1 MHASNETVT
10 PSQEVRPHS
19 VGRGRDLSPR
29 IALIG
34 LAIVLVVAFALRI
47 YGVNWDEGYSWTPH
61 PDERAIL
68 SKVAEISPPPISDI
82 SVLFDAE
89 ASPWNPRWF
98 AYGSFPLYMLKGVE
112 LLSRLLPGMDVQDMR
127 VPGRVLSA
135 LADVATVA
143 LVYLLGAS
151 IWSRRSGLLAA
162 ALVALAVLH
171 IQLSHFF
178 AVDTFLALFSTVTVF
193 FLVRVARRGRT
204 MDSVLAGLFLGLA
217 LATKISVA
225 PMLAAY
231 FVAHF
236 MYAFGLAPSDDTRH
250 ATLVDRVLDAIK
262 GAAFGGL
269 AGIAVFLVT
278 QPYAILDWVRFYGD
292 VVEQSEMVRR
302 IRDYPY
308 TRQYVDTTP
317 YIYQLRQMLT
327 WGLGWPVGIV
337 ACAGTIYAAVRGLR
351 FPWAIA
357 YLVIGFG
364 CPMGVLLL
372 TTSGAGILAASFIAV
387 AAIVVSIPAR
397 RPETRIDAL
406 LLSWVAPY
414 FFITGAFE
422 VKFLRYLL
430 PIAPVLLLL
439 GSRILFDGWERV
451 SGLGVRVRRV
461 LVPIGIAVGAAA
473 ACVTVFYALAY
484 MSVYTSEHPGVRGA
498 EWIRENVPQ
507 SSVILKEHWEEGLP
521 GLHGYRILELPM
533 YNDDRPHKVNQISD
547 LLARADV
554 LTLYS
559 NRLYG
564 TVPRLEDRYP
574 VSREY
579 YRLLFDG
586 ELGYELE
593 AHFTSYPSLLGVA
606 LVDDTFRRPRLPV
619 PAGIQTSGVHAA
631 EIELGYADESFS
643 VYDHPKVLIF
653 RNVSRLDADTISD
666 RILRGAGDFPENR
679 PTLSPTERPS
689 EGRQL
694 MLTADQVEAQR
705 AGGTWSD
712 IVDSDGWASTMPVA
726 AWLIV
731 VQGIGILA
739 FPLAFV
745 VFRPLADRGW
755 LFSKGLGLL
764 LVGLV
769 TWLLASLELVTFSR
783 LGVAVG
789 VLALFA
795 ASAVTLALHRG
806 SILRFLK
813 DRWKTVA
820 VAELVFLVAF
830 IVFLLIRMANPDLW
844 HPYRGGEKPMDMAYL
859 NAVLKSSYMPPYDP
873 WFGGGYIN
881 YYYWGQFLVATLI
894 HATGIV
900 SEVAVNLTVPLFFA
914 LTVAFGYSI
923 VYNLASSSRR
933 VGIVPPVLAGI
944 CGGVFVAVL
953 GNLDGAIQ
961 VGQGVWRAVVEAAP
975 VREFDFWRS
984 SRMMGP
990 DPPGHEITEFPYFTF
1005 LFADPHAHLL
1015 ALPFT
1020 LLSVGIAAAVVLG
1033 MARRHALESVWSPA
1047 QLCRIAVLGLVVG
1060 ALRLLNTWDYPTY
1073 LLLGMGAIALGEYL
1087 AQGGLSLAMLFRTA
1101 LKSVL
1106 IFSVG
1111 YVAFLPYHL
1120 NYEAFFTGVEA
1131 TTNNTALW
1139 QFLAIHGLFIF
1150 IIGSFC
1156 IWELR
1161 PVAARAWGKARRLT
1175 VLSDASGN
1183 GPDSVPVVERFQ
1195 FGAGTL
1201 LALIVALVLVGYGL
1215 TALTSGFNWSTVL
1228 VVGILIALTAAVG
1241 VRVLGTGGR
1250 DAPAPAFVCLMV
1262 LTALSVVVGLD
1273 FIRVEGDIDR
1283 MNSVFKFY
1291 LQVWVLL
1298 ALASAYMVW
1307 RILNSKIFSG
1317 ARRWTVRYAWAAVLA
1332 ALLIGSAIYPVFG
1345 TQDRLRDRFEG
1356 NVTRLTLDGLAF
1368 VEGSVYRDLKGRI
1381 DMERDFEGITWLR
1394 ENVRGSPVVLEAN
1407 TPTYRWGGRVSIH
1420 TGLPSVVGWKWHQ
1433 EQQRWG
1439 YRDMVQPRIRDVD
1452 RIYSTSDVSQAMS
1465 LLDRYDVKYVYL
1477 GQVEKLYYPAD
1488 GIAKF
1493 EAGLAPRLRTV
1504 FETEHVTI
1512 YEVLN

>member
-1 MHASNETVT
+1 MPPFNEPVT
-10 PSQEVRPHS
+10 PSREVGPHTA
-19 VGRGRDLSPR
+19 GRGCDISPR

-34 LAIVLVVAFALRI
+34 LAVVLVVALALRI
-47 YGVNWDEGYSWTPH
+47 YGVNWDDGYSWTPH

-68 SKVAEISPPPISDI
+68 SKVAELSPPPISDL

-112 LLSRLLPGMDVQDMR
+112 LLSEFVPGLDIQDMR

-135 LADVATVA
+135 LADVGTVA

-162 ALVALAVLH
+162 ALVALAVIH

-178 AVDTFLALFSTVTVF
+178 AVDTFLALFSTATVF
-193 FLVRVARRGRT
+193 FLIRVARRGRT
-204 MDSVLAGLFLGLA
+204 MDSALAGLFLGLA

-231 FVAHF
+231 LVAHF
-236 MYAFGLAPSDDTRH
+236 MYAFALTPSDDARH
-250 ATLVDRVLDAIK
+250 AMLIDRVLDAIK

-269 AGIAVFLVT
+269 AAIAVFLVT
-278 QPYAILDWVRFYGD
+278 QPYAILDWGRFYAD

-317 YIYQLRQMLT
+317 YIYQIRQIVT

-337 ACAGTIYAAVRGLR
+337 ACAGVIYAAVRGLR

-357 YLVIGFG
+357 YLVVGFG

-372 TTSGAGILAASFIAV
+372 TTSSTGILVASFIAV

-397 RPETRIDAL
+397 RPDTRMDAL

-439 GSRILFDGWERV
+439 GSRMLFDGWERV
-451 SGLGVRVRRV
+451 SGFSSRARKA
-461 LVPIGIAVGAAA
+461 LVPAAVAVGAVA

-484 MSVYTSEHPGVRGA
+484 MSVYTSDHPAVRGS
-498 EWIRENVPQ
+498 EWIRENVPRN
-507 SSVILKEHWEEGLP
+507 SVVLKEHWEEGLP
-521 GLHGYRILELPM
+521 GLHSYRILELPM
-533 YNDDRPHKVNQISD
+533 YNDDRPYKINQISD
-547 LLARADV
+547 LLSRSDV

-564 TVPRLEDRYP
+564 TVPRLDERYP

-579 YRLLFDG
+579 YRLLFEG
-586 ELGYELE
+586 QLGYELE
-593 AHFTSYPSLLGVA
+593 AHFTSYPALFGVA

-619 PAGIQTSGVHAA
+619 PVGIESGGVHAA

-653 RNVSRLDADTISD
+653 RNVSRLNADTISD
-666 RILRGAGDFPENR
+666 RILSGAGGFPESRPVATPPVER
-679 PTLSPTERPS
+679 PTES
-689 EGRQL
+689 RQL
-694 MLTADQVEAQR
+694 MLTPDQSEAQQ
-705 AGGTWSD
+705 AGGTWSE
-712 IVDSDGWASTMPVA
+712 IVDPDDWPSRMPVV

-731 VQGIGILA
+731 VQGIGVLA
-739 FPLAFV
+739 FPLSFV

-755 LFSKGLGLL
+755 LFAKGLGLV

-769 TWLLASLELVTFSR
+769 TWLLASLEIVAFSR
-783 LGVAVG
+783 TSVSVG

-795 ASAVTLALHRG
+795 ASAATLVFHRG

-813 DRWKTVA
+813 ERWKTVA
-820 VAELVFLVAF
+820 LAEVVFLVAF
-830 IVFLLIRMANPDLW
+830 LVFVLIRIANPDLW

-873 WFGGGYIN
+873 WFAGGYIN
-881 YYYWGQFLVATLI
+881 YYYWGQFLVAMLI

-900 SEVAVNLTVPLFFA
+900 PEIAVNLTIPLFFA

-923 VYNLASSSRR
+923 VYNLASSRSAG
-933 VGIVPPVLAGI
+933 VFSPVLAGI
-944 CGGVFVAVL
+944 FGGVFVAVI

-961 VGQGVWRAVVEAAP
+961 VVQSGWRAVVEAAP
-975 VREFDFWRS
+975 LGDFDFWRS

-1005 LFADPHAHLL
+1005 LFADPHAHML

-1033 MARRHALESVWSPA
+1033 MARRSALESPWSPA
-1047 QLCRIAVLGLVVG
+1047 QLCRVAALGLVVG

-1073 LLLGMGAIALGEYL
+1073 LLLGLGAVALGEYL
-1087 AQGGLSLAMLFRTA
+1087 AQGGLSLSMLFRA
-1101 LKSVL
+1101 AVKSILV
-1106 IFSVG
+1106 FAVG
-1111 YVAFLPYHL
+1111 YLAFLPYHL

-1131 TTNNTALW
+1131 TTNTTTLW
-1139 QFLAIHGLFIF
+1139 QFLAIHGLFVF

-1161 PVAARAWGKARRLT
+1161 PLAARAWGRAGRLA
-1175 VLSDASGN
+1175 VLSDISGE
-1183 GPDSVPVVERFQ
+1183 GPSSVPVVERLQ
-1195 FGAGTL
+1195 FGVGTL
-1201 LALIVALVLVGYGL
+1201 LAVIVGLVLAGYGL
-1215 TALTSGFNWSTVL
+1215 TALTSDFNWSTVL

-1241 VRVLGTGGR
+1241 VRILSSGGR
-1250 DAPAPAFVCLMV
+1250 DAPAPAFVCLMA

-1298 ALASAYMVW
+1298 ALAAAYMMW
-1307 RILNSKIFSG
+1307 RLLGSEMFSG
-1317 ARRWTVRYAWAAVLA
+1317 ARRWTFRYAWAAVLA
-1332 ALLIGSAIYPVFG
+1332 ALLFGSAIYPVFG

-1356 NVTRLTLDGLAF
+1356 NVTPLTLDGLAF
-1368 VEGSVYRDLKGRI
+1368 ISGSVYRDLKGRI
-1381 DMERDFEGITWLR
+1381 DMERDFEGIRWLR
-1394 ENVRGSPVVLEAN
+1394 ENVQGSPIVLEAN

-1439 YRDMVQPRIRDVD
+1439 YRNMVVSRITDVD
-1452 RIYSTSDVSQAMS
+1452 RIYSTSDVSQAVS

-1477 GQVEKLYYPAD
+1477 GQVERLYYPAD

-1493 EAGLAPRLRTV
+1493 EAGLAPYLRTV
-1504 FETEHVTI
+1504 YETDYVTI

>member
-1 MHASNETVT
+1 MSPSNQTVIPAEEANSHAA
-10 PSQEVRPHS
+10 
-19 VGRGRDLSPR
+19 GRERDLSQR
-29 IALIG
+29 VALIG
-34 LAIVLVVAFALRI
+34 LAIVLLVALALRI
-47 YGVNWDEGYSWTPH
+47 YGVSWDAGYSWTPH

-68 SKVAEISPPPISDI
+68 SKVAEISPPPLSDVSLI
-82 SVLFDAE
+82 FDAE

-98 AYGSFPLYMLKGVE
+98 AYGSFPLYMLKSVE
-112 LLSRLLPGMDVQDMR
+112 LLSALVPGLDLHDMR

-135 LADVATVA
+135 LADVGTIVF
-143 LVYLLGAS
+143 VYLLGTS

-178 AVDTFLALFSTVTVF
+178 AVDTFLALFSTATVF

-204 MDSVLAGLFLGLA
+204 MDSALAGLFLGLA

-236 MYAFGLAPSDDTRH
+236 MYALGLAPSDDDRP
-250 ATLVDRVLDAIK
+250 AMLVDRILDAVK

-269 AGIAVFLVT
+269 AAIAVFLVT
-278 QPYAILDWVRFYGD
+278 QPYAILDWTRFYAD

-317 YIYQLRQMLT
+317 YIYQIRQMLT
-327 WGLGWPVGIV
+327 WGFGWPVGIV

-357 YLVIGFG
+357 YLVVGFA
-364 CPMGVLLL
+364 CPVGVLLL
-372 TTSGAGILAASFIAV
+372 TTSSTGILVASFIAV
-387 AAIVVSIPAR
+387 AAILVSIPMR
-397 RPETRIDAL
+397 RPDTRMDAL
-406 LLSWVAPY
+406 LLAWVAPY

-439 GSRILFDGWERV
+439 GSRVLFDGWERI
-451 SGLGVRVRRV
+451 SGLGMRVRRI
-461 LVPIGIAVGAAA
+461 LVPITIAFGAVA

-484 MSVYTSEHPGVRGA
+484 MSVYTSDHPAVRGA
-498 EWIRENVPQ
+498 EWIRENVP
-507 SSVILKEHWEEGLP
+507 SNSVILKEHWEEGLP

-533 YNDDRPHKVNQISD
+533 YNDDRPYKINQISD
-547 LLARADV
+547 LLSRSDV

-564 TVPRLEDRYP
+564 TVPRLEERYP

-579 YRLLFDG
+579 YRLLFEG
-586 ELGYELE
+586 HLGYQLE
-593 AHFTSYPSLLGVA
+593 AHFTSYPSLFGVA
-606 LVDDTFRRPRLPV
+606 LVDDTLGRPRLPP
-619 PAGIQTSGVHAA
+619 PAGIEPSGVHAA
-631 EIELGYADESFS
+631 EIQLGYADESFT

-653 RNVSRLDADTISD
+653 RNVSRLDADAISD
-666 RILRGAGDFPENR
+666 LILSASGGFPD
-679 PTLSPTERPS
+679 PSPAPAPVESPS
-689 EGRQL
+689 EGRRL
-694 MLTADQVEAQR
+694 MLTPEQAEVQQ

-712 IVDSDGWASTMPVA
+712 IVDSDGWPSRMPVV
-726 AWLIV
+726 AWLIF

-755 LFSKGLGLL
+755 LLSKGLGLL

-769 TWLLASLELVTFSR
+769 AWLLASLEIVAFGR
-783 LGVAVG
+783 LGVTLG

-795 ASAVTLALHRG
+795 AGATTLVLLRG
-806 SILRFLK
+806 PILQFLR

-820 VAELVFLVAF
+820 FAELLFLVAF
-830 IVFLLIRMANPDLW
+830 LAFVLIRMANPDLW
-844 HPYRGGEKPMDMAYL
+844 HPYRGGEKPMDIAYL

-881 YYYWGQFLVATLI
+881 YYYWGQFLVAVLI

-900 SEVAVNLTVPLFFA
+900 PEVAVNLTVPLFFA

-923 VYNLASSSRR
+923 AYNLASSSNR
-933 VGIVPPVLAGI
+933 GGKLSPVLAGI

-961 VGQGVWRAVVEAAP
+961 VGQDAWRVVVEAAP
-975 VREFDFWRS
+975 VGDFDFWRS

-1033 MARRHALESVWSPA
+1033 MAHRRALESAWSPG
-1047 QLCRIAVLGLVVG
+1047 QLCRVAALGIVVG

-1087 AQGGLSLAMLFRTA
+1087 AQGGLSMSMLFRA
-1101 LKSVL
+1101 AVKSVL
-1106 IFSVG
+1106 VFSVG
-1111 YVAFLPYHL
+1111 YMVFLPYNL
-1120 NYEAFFTGVEA
+1120 NYEAFFTGIES
-1131 TTNNTALW
+1131 TTNNTALL

-1150 IIGSFC
+1150 IIGSYC

-1161 PVAARAWGKARRLT
+1161 PVAARVWGKARRLT
-1175 VLSDASGN
+1175 VLSDTSENGSG
-1183 GPDSVPVVERFQ
+1183 SVPVVERLQ

-1201 LALIVALVLVGYGL
+1201 LALIVGLLLAGYGL
-1215 TALTSGFNWSTVL
+1215 TALSSGFNWSTVL
-1228 VVGILIALTAAVG
+1228 VVGILFALTAAVG
-1241 VRVLGTGGR
+1241 IRILGTGCR
-1250 DAPAPAFVCLMV
+1250 DAPAPAFACLMA

-1298 ALASAYMVW
+1298 ALVAAYMVW
-1307 RILNSKIFSG
+1307 RLLGSEMFSG
-1317 ARRWTVRYAWAAVLA
+1317 ARRWTFRYAWAAVLA
-1332 ALLIGSAIYPVFG
+1332 VLLIGSAIYPVFG

-1356 NVTRLTLDGLAF
+1356 NVTPLTLDGLAF
-1368 VEGSVYRDLKGRI
+1368 VEGSVYRDLNGRI
-1381 DMERDFEGITWLR
+1381 DMERDFEGIRWLR
-1394 ENVRGSPVVLEAN
+1394 ENVQGSPVVLEAN

-1439 YRDMVQPRIRDVD
+1439 YRDMVDSRIRDVD
-1452 RIYSTSDVSQAMS
+1452 YIYSTSNVTQAVS
-1465 LLDRYDVKYVYL
+1465 LLNRYNVKYVYL

-1493 EAGLAPRLRTV
+1493 EAGLSPYLRTV

>member
-1 MHASNETVT
+1 MSPSNETVI
-10 PSQEVRPHS
+10 PAEEANSHA
-19 VGRGRDLSPR
+19 VGRERDLSQR
-29 IALIG
+29 VALVG
-34 LAIVLVVAFALRI
+34 LAIVLLVALALRI
-47 YGVNWDEGYSWTPH
+47 YGVNWDAGYSWTPH

-68 SKVAEISPPPISDI
+68 SKVAEISPPPLSDVSLI
-82 SVLFDAE
+82 FDAE

-112 LLSRLLPGMDVQDMR
+112 LLSALVPGLDLHDMR

-151 IWSRRSGLLAA
+151 IWSRRSGLMAA

-178 AVDTFLALFSTVTVF
+178 AVDTFLALFSTATVF
-193 FLVRVARRGRT
+193 FLVRVASRGRT
-204 MDSVLAGLFLGLA
+204 MDSALAGLFLGLA

-236 MYAFGLAPSDDTRH
+236 MYALGLAPSDDDRP
-250 ATLVDRVLDAIK
+250 AMLVDRILDAVK

-269 AGIAVFLVT
+269 AAIAVFLVT
-278 QPYAILDWVRFYGD
+278 QPYAILDWTRFYAD

-327 WGLGWPVGIV
+327 WGFGWPVGIV

-351 FPWAIA
+351 FPWAVT
-357 YLVIGFG
+357 YLAVGFG
-364 CPMGVLLL
+364 CPMGVLLM
-372 TTSGAGILAASFIAV
+372 TTSTTGILVASFIAV
-387 AAIVVSIPAR
+387 VAILVSIPMR
-397 RPETRIDAL
+397 RPDTRMDAL
-406 LLSWVAPY
+406 LLAWVAPY

-439 GSRILFDGWERV
+439 GSRVLFDGWERI
-451 SGLGVRVRRV
+451 SGLGMRVRRI
-461 LVPIGIAVGAAA
+461 LVPITIAFGAVA

-484 MSVYTSEHPGVRGA
+484 MSVYTSDHPAVRGA
-498 EWIRENVPQ
+498 EWIRENVPRN
-507 SSVILKEHWEEGLP
+507 SVILKEHWEEGLP

-533 YNDDRPHKVNQISD
+533 YNDDRPYKINQISD
-547 LLARADV
+547 LLSRADV
-554 LTLYS
+554 LTIYS

-564 TVPRLEDRYP
+564 TVPRLEERYP

-579 YRLLFDG
+579 YRLLFEG
-586 ELGYELE
+586 HLGYQLE
-593 AHFTSYPSLLGVA
+593 AHFTSYPSLFGVA
-606 LVDDTFRRPRLPV
+606 LVDDTLGRPRLPP
-619 PAGIQTSGVHAA
+619 PAGIEPSGVHAA
-631 EIELGYADESFS
+631 EIQLGYADESFT

-653 RNVSRLDADTISD
+653 RNVSRLDADAISD
-666 RILRGAGDFPENR
+666 LILSASGGFPD
-679 PTLSPTERPS
+679 PSPAPAPVESPS
-689 EGRQL
+689 EGRRL
-694 MLTADQVEAQR
+694 MLTPEQAEVQQ

-712 IVDSDGWASTMPVA
+712 IVDSDGWPSRMPVV
-726 AWLIV
+726 AWLIF

-755 LFSKGLGLL
+755 LLSKGLGLL

-769 TWLLASLELVTFSR
+769 AWLLASLEIVAFGR
-783 LGVAVG
+783 LGVTLG

-795 ASAVTLALHRG
+795 AGAATLVLLRG
-806 SILRFLK
+806 PILQFLR

-820 VAELVFLVAF
+820 FAELVFLVAF
-830 IVFLLIRMANPDLW
+830 LAFVLIRMANPDLW
-844 HPYRGGEKPMDMAYL
+844 HPYRGGEKPMDIAYL

-881 YYYWGQFLVATLI
+881 YYYWGQFLVAVLI

-900 SEVAVNLTVPLFFA
+900 PEVAINLTVPLFFA

-923 VYNLASSSRR
+923 AYNLASSSNR
-933 VGIVPPVLAGI
+933 GGKLSPVLAGI

-961 VGQGVWRAVVEAAP
+961 VGQDAWRVVVEAAP
-975 VREFDFWRS
+975 VGDFDFWRS

-1033 MARRHALESVWSPA
+1033 MAHRRALESAWSPG
-1047 QLCRIAVLGLVVG
+1047 QLCRVAALGIVVG

-1087 AQGGLSLAMLFRTA
+1087 AQGGLSLSMLFRA
-1101 LKSVL
+1101 AVKSVL
-1106 IFSVG
+1106 VFSVG
-1111 YVAFLPYHL
+1111 YMVFLPYNL
-1120 NYEAFFTGVEA
+1120 NYEAFFTGIES
-1131 TTNNTALW
+1131 TTNNTALL

-1150 IIGSFC
+1150 IVGSYC

-1161 PVAARAWGKARRLT
+1161 PVAARVWGKARRLT
-1175 VLSDASGN
+1175 VLSDTSEN
-1183 GPDSVPVVERFQ
+1183 GSESVPVVERLQ

-1201 LALIVALVLVGYGL
+1201 LALIVGLLLAGYGL
-1215 TALTSGFNWSTVL
+1215 TALSSGFNWSTVL
-1228 VVGILIALTAAVG
+1228 VVGILFALTAAVG
-1241 VRVLGTGGR
+1241 IRILGTGCR
-1250 DAPAPAFVCLMV
+1250 DAPAPAFACLMA

-1298 ALASAYMVW
+1298 ALVAAYMVW
-1307 RILNSKIFSG
+1307 RLLGSEMFSG
-1317 ARRWTVRYAWAAVLA
+1317 ARRWTFRYAWAAVLA
-1332 ALLIGSAIYPVFG
+1332 VLLIGSAIYPVFG

-1356 NVTRLTLDGLAF
+1356 NVTPLTLDGLAF

-1381 DMERDFEGITWLR
+1381 DMERDFEGIRWLR
-1394 ENVRGSPVVLEAN
+1394 ENVQGSPVVLEAN

-1439 YRDMVQPRIRDVD
+1439 YRDMVDSRIRDVD
-1452 RIYSTSDVSQAMS
+1452 YIYSTSNVTQAVS
-1465 LLDRYDVKYVYL
+1465 LLNRYNVKYVYL

-1493 EAGLAPRLRTV
+1493 EAGLAPYLRTV

>member
-1 MHASNETVT
+1 MSPPKETTT
-10 PSQEVRPHS
+10 PVQEVGSRAAR
-19 VGRGRDLSPR
+19 RGRDVSQR
-29 IALIG
+29 AALVG
-34 LAIVLVVAFALRI
+34 LAIVLLVALALRI
-47 YGVNWDEGYSWTPH
+47 YGVNWDDGYSWTPH

-68 SKVAEISPPPISDI
+68 SKVHELSLPPLSDL
-82 SVLFDAE
+82 SGLFDAD

-112 LLSRLLPGMDVQDMR
+112 ILTGLVPGLDLQDMR
-127 VPGRVLSA
+127 VPGRVLSS
-135 LADVATVA
+135 LADVATIA

-151 IWSRRSGLLAA
+151 LWSRRVGLLAA
-162 ALVALAVLH
+162 ALVGLAVLH

-178 AVDTFLALFSTVTVF
+178 AVDTFLALFSTATIF

-204 MDSVLAGLFLGLA
+204 TDSMLAGLFLGLA

-225 PMLAAY
+225 PMMAAY

-236 MYAFGLAPSDDTRH
+236 MYALGLTPSDDTRS
-250 ATLVDRVLDAIK
+250 AMLVDRILDAIK

-269 AGIAVFLVT
+269 ATIAVFLVT

-317 YIYQLRQMLT
+317 YIYQIRQMVT
-327 WGLGWPVGIV
+327 WGLGWPVGILAWV
-337 ACAGTIYAAVRGLR
+337 GTIYAAVRGLR
-351 FPWAIA
+351 LPWAVA
-357 YLVIGFG
+357 YLVVGFA
-364 CPMGVLLL
+364 CPVSVLLM
-372 TTSGAGILAASFIAV
+372 TTSAMGILVASFIAV
-387 AAIVVSIPAR
+387 AAIVISIPMR
-397 RPETRIDAL
+397 RLETRMDAL

-439 GSRILFDGWERV
+439 GSRILFDAWEWMA
-451 SGLGVRVRRV
+451 GLGPRIRRV
-461 LVPIGIAVGAAA
+461 LLPASITVGVVAAL
-473 ACVTVFYALAY
+473 VTVFYALAY
-484 MSVYTSEHPGVRGA
+484 MSVYTSEHPAVRGA
-498 EWIRENVPQ
+498 EWVRENVPPN
-507 SSVILKEHWEEGLP
+507 SVILKEHWEEGLP
-521 GLHGYRILELPM
+521 GLHGYQILELPM
-533 YNDDRPHKVNQISD
+533 YNDDRPYKINQISD
-547 LLARADV
+547 LLSRADV

-579 YRLLFDG
+579 YKLLFDG
-586 ELGYELE
+586 HLGYELE
-593 AHFTSYPSLLGVA
+593 AHFTSYPSLFGVA
-606 LVDDTFRRPRLPV
+606 LVDDTFGRPRLPV
-619 PAGIQTSGVHAA
+619 PAGIGPSEVHAA
-631 EIELGYADESFS
+631 EIQLGYADESFT

-653 RNVSRLDADTISD
+653 RNVSRLDAETISD
-666 RILRGAGDFPENR
+666 RVLSAAGGFPDNR
-679 PTLSPTERPS
+679 AAPSPAERPE
-689 EGRQL
+689 EGRRL
-694 MLTADQVEAQR
+694 MQTPERAEAQQS
-705 AGGTWSD
+705 GGTWSE
-712 IVDSDGWASTMPVA
+712 IVDTDGWSGRLPVV
-726 AWLIV
+726 AWLVV
-731 VQGIGILA
+731 VQGIGLLA

-755 LFSKGLGLL
+755 LLAKGLGLL

-769 TWLLASLELVTFSR
+769 TWLLASLELVTFGK
-783 LGVAVG
+783 LGVACG

-795 ASAVTLALHRG
+795 ASVVTLTIHRK

-820 VAELVFLVAF
+820 FAELVFLAAF
-830 IVFLLIRMANPDLW
+830 FAFVLIRMANPDLW

-859 NAVLKSSYMPPYDP
+859 NAVLKSSFMPPYDP

-881 YYYWGQFLVATLI
+881 YYYWGQFLVAMLI

-900 SEVAVNLTVPLFFA
+900 PEIAVNLTVPLFFA

-923 VYNLASSSRR
+923 VYNLASSSKRE
-933 VGIVPPVLAGI
+933 GAVPPVLAGI
-944 CGGVFVAVL
+944 CGGLFVAVL

-961 VGQGVWRAVVEAAP
+961 VVQGAWRAVAEAIP
-975 VREFDFWRS
+975 VAEFDFWRS

-1020 LLSVGIAAAVVLG
+1020 LLGIGVAAAVVLG
-1033 MARRHALESVWSPA
+1033 MARRRALESVWSPA
-1047 QLCRIAVLGLVVG
+1047 QVCRVVMLGLAVG

-1073 LLLGMGAIALGEYL
+1073 LLLGMGAVTLGEYL
-1087 AQGGLSLAMLFRTA
+1087 AQGGLSLSMLFRA
-1101 LKSVL
+1101 AAKSIIV
-1106 IFSVG
+1106 FAVG
-1111 YVAFLPYHL
+1111 YLAFLPYHL
-1120 NYEAFFTGVEA
+1120 NYEAFFTGIES
-1131 TTNNTALW
+1131 TTNNTALL
-1139 QFLAIHGLFIF
+1139 QFLAIHGLFVF

-1156 IWELR
+1156 VWELR
-1161 PVAARAWGKARRLT
+1161 SVFARAWEKANRLT
-1175 VLSDASGN
+1175 VLSENPESG
-1183 GPDSVPVVERFQ
+1183 SSSAPVVERLQ
-1195 FGAGTL
+1195 FGVGTL
-1201 LALIVALVLVGYGL
+1201 LAVIAALVLVGYAL
-1215 TALTSGFNWSTVL
+1215 TALTSGFDWSTVL
-1228 VVGILIALTAAVG
+1228 VIGILIALTGAVG
-1241 VRVLGTGGR
+1241 VRALGSGGR
-1250 DAPAPAFVCLMV
+1250 EAPVPAFVCLMA
-1262 LTALSVVVGLD
+1262 LTAFSVVVGLD

-1298 ALASAYMVW
+1298 ALVSAYMVW
-1307 RILNSKIFSG
+1307 RLLGSSMFSG
-1317 ARRWTVRYAWAAVLA
+1317 DRRWKFRYAWAAVLA
-1332 ALLIGSAIYPVFG
+1332 ALVIGSAIYPVLG

-1356 NVTRLTLDGLAF
+1356 NVTPLTLDGLAF
-1368 VEGSVYRDLKGRI
+1368 VSGSVYRDREGRI
-1381 DMERDFEGITWLR
+1381 DMERDFEGIRWLR
-1394 ENVRGSPVVLEAN
+1394 ENVQGSPVVLEAN

-1439 YRDMVQPRIRDVD
+1439 YRDMVASRIRDVD
-1452 RIYSTSDVSQAMS
+1452 YIYSTSDASQAMS
-1465 LLDRYDVKYVYL
+1465 LLNRYDVKYVYL
-1477 GQVEKLYYPAD
+1477 GQVERLYYPAD

-1493 EAGLAPRLRTV
+1493 EAGLAPHLRTV
-1504 FETEHVTI
+1504 FETDHVTI

>member
-1 MHASNETVT
+1 MPPSNETLT
-10 PSQEVRPHS
+10 PARD
-19 VGRGRDLSPR
+19 VGSHTARRGRDLSPR
-29 IALIG
+29 VALTG
-34 LAIVLVVAFALRI
+34 LAVVLVVALALRL

-68 SKVAEISPPPISDI
+68 SKVHELSPPPLSDL

-112 LLSRLLPGMDVQDMR
+112 LVSGFVPGLDVQDMR

-135 LADVATVA
+135 LADVGTVA
-143 LVYLLGAS
+143 LVYFLGAS

-178 AVDTFLALFSTVTVF
+178 AVDTFLALFSTATVF

-204 MDSVLAGLFLGLA
+204 MDSALAGLFLGLA

-231 FVAHF
+231 LVAHF
-236 MYAFGLAPSDDTRH
+236 MYAFGLAPADEDPP
-250 ATLVDRVLDAIK
+250 AMLVDRILDAVK

-269 AGIAVFLVT
+269 AVIAVFLVT
-278 QPYAILDWVRFYGD
+278 QPYAILDWGRFYAD

-327 WGLGWPVGIV
+327 WGFGWPVGIV
-337 ACAGTIYAAVRGLR
+337 AFAGMIYAAVRGLK
-351 FPWAIA
+351 FPWAMA
-357 YLVIGFG
+357 YLVVGFG

-372 TTSGAGILAASFIAV
+372 TTSSTGILAASFIAV
-387 AAIVVSIPAR
+387 AAILVSIPVR
-397 RPETRIDAL
+397 RPETRVDAL
-406 LLSWVAPY
+406 LLAWVAPY

-439 GSRILFDGWERV
+439 GSRMLIDGWEWASR
-451 SGLGVRVRRV
+451 LGSRARKV
-461 LVPIGIAVGAAA
+461 LVPAIVAIGAVSAY
-473 ACVTVFYALAY
+473 VTVFYALAY
-484 MSVYTSEHPGVRGA
+484 TSVYTSEHPAVRGA
-498 EWIRENVPQ
+498 EWIRENAPLN
-507 SSVILKEHWEEGLP
+507 SVILKEHWEEGLP
-521 GLHGYRILELPM
+521 GLHGYRVLELQM
-533 YNDDRPHKVNQISD
+533 YNDDRPYKINQISD

-579 YRLLFDG
+579 YRLLFEG
-586 ELGYELE
+586 QLGYQLE
-593 AHFTSYPSLLGVA
+593 AQFTSYPSLFGVA
-606 LVDDTFRRPRLPV
+606 LVDDTFRRPRLPT
-619 PAGIQTSGVHAA
+619 PAGIASAGLYAA
-631 EIELGYADESFS
+631 EIELGYADESFT

-653 RNVSRLDADTISD
+653 RNVSRMDAGAISD
-666 RILRGAGDFPENR
+666 LILSAAEGFPENR
-679 PTLSPTERPS
+679 PAPSFAERPTE
-689 EGRQL
+689 GRRL
-694 MLTADQVEAQR
+694 MLTPSQLEAQR

-712 IVDSDGWASTMPVA
+712 IVDSDGWPSRMPVV

-755 LFSKGLGLL
+755 ILSKGLGLL
-764 LVGLV
+764 TVGLV
-769 TWLLASLELVTFSR
+769 TWLLASLELVTFGR
-783 LGVAVG
+783 LGVSIG

-795 ASAVTLALHRG
+795 ASAVTLALHREP
-806 SILRFLK
+806 ILRFLK

-820 VAELVFLVAF
+820 IAEMVFLLAFLVFV
-830 IVFLLIRMANPDLW
+830 LIRMANPDLW

-873 WFGGGYIN
+873 WFAGGYIN
-881 YYYWGQFLVATLI
+881 YYYWGQFLVGTLI
-894 HATGIV
+894 HATGVVPEI
-900 SEVAVNLTVPLFFA
+900 AVNLTVPLFFA
-914 LTVAFGYSI
+914 LTAGFGYSI
-923 VYNLASSSRR
+923 AYNLASSSRSAG
-933 VGIVPPVLAGI
+933 VVPPVFAGVL
-944 CGGVFVAVL
+944 GGVFVAVL

-961 VGQGVWRAVVEAAP
+961 VAQSAWRVLVEAAP
-975 VREFDFWRS
+975 VGEFDFWRS

-1020 LLSVGIAAAVVLG
+1020 LLSVGVAAAVVLG
-1033 MARRHALESVWSPA
+1033 MAHRRALESAWSPA
-1047 QLCRIAVLGLVVG
+1047 QLCRIAALGLVVG

-1073 LLLGMGAIALGEYL
+1073 LLLGLGAVALGEYL
-1087 AQGGLSLAMLFRTA
+1087 AQGGLSLSMLFRA
-1101 LKSVL
+1101 AIKSIVV
-1106 IFSVG
+1106 FAVG
-1111 YVAFLPYHL
+1111 YLAFLPYHL
-1120 NYEAFFTGVEA
+1120 NYETFFAGVEA
-1131 TTNNTALW
+1131 TTNTTALW
-1139 QFLAIHGLFIF
+1139 QFLAIHGLFVF

-1161 PVAARAWGKARRLT
+1161 PVTARVWNKARQLAILT
-1175 VLSDASGN
+1175 EKPGGGS
-1183 GPDSVPVVERFQ
+1183 PSVPVVERFQ
-1195 FGAGTL
+1195 FGAGTM
-1201 LALIVALVLVGYGL
+1201 LAVIVGLVLVGYGL

-1228 VVGILIALTAAVG
+1228 VIGILMALTTAVGIRIIG
-1241 VRVLGTGGR
+1241 SGGR
-1250 DAPAPAFVCLMV
+1250 DVPAPAFVCLMA

-1298 ALASAYMVW
+1298 ALAAAYMVW
-1307 RILNSKIFSG
+1307 RILNSTMFSG
-1317 ARRWTVRYAWAAVLA
+1317 TRRWTFRYVWVGVLG
-1332 ALLIGSAIYPVFG
+1332 ALVIGSAIYPILG

-1356 NVTRLTLDGLAF
+1356 KVTPLTLDGLAF
-1368 VEGSVYRDLKGRI
+1368 VPGSVYRDLKGRI
-1381 DMERDFEGITWLR
+1381 NMERDFEGIRWLR
-1394 ENVRGSPVVLEAN
+1394 ENVQGSPVVLEAN

-1433 EQQRWG
+1433 EQQRYG
-1439 YRDMVQPRIRDVD
+1439 YRDMVVSRIRDVD
-1452 RIYSTSDVSQAMS
+1452 RIYSTSDVSRAVS
-1465 LLDRYDVKYVYL
+1465 LIDQYDVKYVYL
-1477 GQVEKLYYPAD
+1477 GQVERLYYPAD

-1493 EAGLAPRLRTV
+1493 EAGLAPFLRRV
-1504 FETEHVTI
+1504 FETDYVTI

>member
-1 MHASNETVT
+1 MPPSNETLT
-10 PSQEVRPHS
+10 PARD
-19 VGRGRDLSPR
+19 VGSHTARRGRDLSPCV
-29 IALIG
+29 ALTG
-34 LAIVLVVAFALRI
+34 LAVVLVVALALRL

-68 SKVAEISPPPISDI
+68 SKVHELSPPPLSDL

-112 LLSRLLPGMDVQDMR
+112 LVSGFVPGLDVQDMR

-135 LADVATVA
+135 LADVGTVA
-143 LVYLLGAS
+143 LVYFLGAS

-178 AVDTFLALFSTVTVF
+178 AVDTFLALFSTATVF

-236 MYAFGLAPSDDTRH
+236 MYAFGLAQSDDDRP
-250 ATLVDRVLDAIK
+250 AMLVDRILDAVK

-269 AGIAVFLVT
+269 AAIAVFLVT
-278 QPYAILDWVRFYGD
+278 QPYAILDWTRFYAD

-327 WGLGWPVGIV
+327 WGFGWPVGIV
-337 ACAGTIYAAVRGLR
+337 AFAGMIYAAVRGLK
-351 FPWAIA
+351 FPWAMA
-357 YLVIGFG
+357 YLVVGFG

-372 TTSGAGILAASFIAV
+372 TTSSTGILAASFIAV
-387 AAIVVSIPAR
+387 AAILVSIPVR
-397 RPETRIDAL
+397 RPETRVDAL
-406 LLSWVAPY
+406 LLAWVAPY

-439 GSRILFDGWERV
+439 GSRMLIDGWEWASR
-451 SGLGVRVRRV
+451 LGSRARKV
-461 LVPIGIAVGAAA
+461 LVPAIVAIGAVSAY
-473 ACVTVFYALAY
+473 VTVFYALAY
-484 MSVYTSEHPGVRGA
+484 TSVYTSEHPAVRGA
-498 EWIRENVPQ
+498 EWIRENAPLN
-507 SSVILKEHWEEGLP
+507 SVILKEHWEEGLP
-521 GLHGYRILELPM
+521 GLHGYRVLELQM
-533 YNDDRPHKVNQISD
+533 YNDDRPYKINQISD

-579 YRLLFDG
+579 YRLLFEG
-586 ELGYELE
+586 QLGYQLE
-593 AHFTSYPSLLGVA
+593 AQFTSYPSLFGVA
-606 LVDDTFRRPRLPV
+606 LVDDTFRRPRLPT
-619 PAGIQTSGVHAA
+619 PAGIASAGLYAA
-631 EIELGYADESFS
+631 EIELGYADESFT

-653 RNVSRLDADTISD
+653 RNVSRMDAGAISD
-666 RILRGAGDFPENR
+666 LILSAAEGFPENR
-679 PTLSPTERPS
+679 PAPSFAERPTE
-689 EGRQL
+689 GRRL
-694 MLTADQVEAQR
+694 MLTPSQLEAQR

-712 IVDSDGWASTMPVA
+712 IVDSDGWPSRMPVV

-755 LFSKGLGLL
+755 ILSKGLGLL
-764 LVGLV
+764 TVGLV
-769 TWLLASLELVTFSR
+769 TWLLASLELVTFGR
-783 LGVAVG
+783 LGVSIG

-795 ASAVTLALHRG
+795 ASAVTLALHREP
-806 SILRFLK
+806 ILRFLK

-820 VAELVFLVAF
+820 IAEMVFLLAFLVFV
-830 IVFLLIRMANPDLW
+830 LIRMANPDLW

-873 WFGGGYIN
+873 WFAGGYIN
-881 YYYWGQFLVATLI
+881 YYYWGQFLVGTLI
-894 HATGIV
+894 HATGVVPEI
-900 SEVAVNLTVPLFFA
+900 AVNLTVPLFFA
-914 LTVAFGYSI
+914 LTAGFGYSI
-923 VYNLASSSRR
+923 AYNLASSSRSAG
-933 VGIVPPVLAGI
+933 VVPPVFAGVL
-944 CGGVFVAVL
+944 GGVFVAVL

-961 VGQGVWRAVVEAAP
+961 VAQSAWRVLVEAAP
-975 VREFDFWRS
+975 VGEFDFWRS

-1020 LLSVGIAAAVVLG
+1020 LLSVGVAAAVVLG
-1033 MARRHALESVWSPA
+1033 MAHRRALESAWSPA
-1047 QLCRIAVLGLVVG
+1047 QLCRIAALGLVVG

-1073 LLLGMGAIALGEYL
+1073 LLLGLGAVALGEYL
-1087 AQGGLSLAMLFRTA
+1087 AQGGLSLSMLFRA
-1101 LKSVL
+1101 AIKSIVV
-1106 IFSVG
+1106 FAVG
-1111 YVAFLPYHL
+1111 YLAFLPYHL
-1120 NYEAFFTGVEA
+1120 NYETFFAGVEA
-1131 TTNNTALW
+1131 TTNTTALW
-1139 QFLAIHGLFIF
+1139 QFLAIHGLFVF

-1161 PVAARAWGKARRLT
+1161 PVTARVWNKARQLAILT
-1175 VLSDASGN
+1175 EKPGGGS
-1183 GPDSVPVVERFQ
+1183 PSVPVVERFQ
-1195 FGAGTL
+1195 FGAGTM
-1201 LALIVALVLVGYGL
+1201 LAVIVGLVLVGYGL

-1228 VVGILIALTAAVG
+1228 VIGILMALTTAVGIRIIG
-1241 VRVLGTGGR
+1241 SGGR
-1250 DAPAPAFVCLMV
+1250 DVPAPAFVCLMA

-1298 ALASAYMVW
+1298 ALAAAYMVW
-1307 RILNSKIFSG
+1307 RILNSTMFSG
-1317 ARRWTVRYAWAAVLA
+1317 TRRWTFRYVWVGVLG
-1332 ALLIGSAIYPVFG
+1332 ALVIGSAIYPILG

-1356 NVTRLTLDGLAF
+1356 KVTPLTLDGLAF
-1368 VEGSVYRDLKGRI
+1368 VPGSVYRDLKGRI
-1381 DMERDFEGITWLR
+1381 NMERDFEGIRWLR
-1394 ENVRGSPVVLEAN
+1394 ENVQGSPVVLEAN

-1433 EQQRWG
+1433 EQQRYG
-1439 YRDMVQPRIRDVD
+1439 YRDMVVSRIRDVD
-1452 RIYSTSDVSQAMS
+1452 RIYSTSDVSRAVS
-1465 LLDRYDVKYVYL
+1465 LIDQYDVKYVYL
-1477 GQVEKLYYPAD
+1477 GQVERLYYPAD

-1493 EAGLAPRLRTV
+1493 EAGLAPFLRRV
-1504 FETEHVTI
+1504 FETDYVTI

>member
-1 MHASNETVT
+1 MSASNETVT

-19 VGRGRDLSPR
+19 VGREGDLSPR
-29 IALIG
+29 IALVG
-34 LAIVLVVAFALRI
+34 LAIVLVVALGLRL

-68 SKVAEISPPPISDI
+68 SKVAELSPPPLSDI

-112 LLSRLLPGMDVQDMR
+112 ILSRLLPGMDVQDMR

-178 AVDTFLALFSTVTVF
+178 AVDTFLALFSTATVF
-193 FLVRVARRGRT
+193 FLVRVARRGHT
-204 MDSVLAGLFLGLA
+204 KDSALAGLFLGLA

-225 PMLAAY
+225 PMLAAF

-236 MYAFGLAPSDDTRH
+236 MYALGLVQSEDTRPSM
-250 ATLVDRVLDAIK
+250 LVDRVLDAIK

-269 AGIAVFLVT
+269 AAIAVFLVT

-317 YIYQLRQMLT
+317 YIYQIRQMLT

-351 FPWAIA
+351 LQWAIA
-357 YLVIGFG
+357 YLVVGFG

-372 TTSGAGILAASFIAV
+372 TTSTTGILVASLIAV
-387 AAIVVSIPAR
+387 AAILVSIPVR

-430 PIAPVLLLL
+430 PIVPVLLLL
-439 GSRILFDGWERV
+439 SARMLLDGWERV

-473 ACVTVFYALAY
+473 TCVTVFYALAY
-484 MSVYTSEHPGVRGA
+484 MSVYASGHPGVRGA

-507 SSVILKEHWEEGLP
+507 NSVILKEHWEEGLP

-579 YRLLFDG
+579 YRLLFG
-586 ELGYELE
+586 GRLGYELE

-619 PAGIQTSGVHAA
+619 PAGIESAGVHAA
-631 EIELGYADESFS
+631 EIQLGYADESFS

-653 RNVSRLDADTISD
+653 RNVSSLDADAISD
-666 RILRGAGDFPENR
+666 RILSESGGFPGNR
-679 PTLSPTERPS
+679 PAPSPIERPS

-694 MLTADQVEAQR
+694 MLTADQAEAQR

-712 IVDSDGWASTMPVA
+712 IVDSDGWASRMPVA

-731 VQGIGILA
+731 VQGVGILA

-769 TWLLASLELVTFSR
+769 TWLLASLEIVTFSR

-795 ASAVTLALHRG
+795 ASAVTLALHRDP
-806 SILRFLK
+806 ILSFLK

-900 SEVAVNLTVPLFFA
+900 SEVAINLTVPLFFA

-933 VGIVPPVLAGI
+933 VGIVSPVLAGI

-990 DPPGHEITEFPYFTF
+990 DPPGHEITEFPFFTF

-1020 LLSVGIAAAVVLG
+1020 LLGVAVAAAVVLG
-1033 MARRHALESVWSPA
+1033 MARRGALESVWSPA

-1087 AQGGLSLAMLFRTA
+1087 AQGGLSLSMLFRTA

-1106 IFSVG
+1106 VFSVG

-1120 NYEAFFTGVEA
+1120 NYEAFFTGIES
-1131 TTNNTALW
+1131 TTNNTALL

-1183 GPDSVPVVERFQ
+1183 GSGSVPVVERLQ

-1241 VRVLGTGGR
+1241 IRVLGEGGR
-1250 DAPAPAFVCLMV
+1250 DAPAPAFVCLMA

-1307 RILNSKIFSG
+1307 RILNSKISSG
-1317 ARRWTVRYAWAAVLA
+1317 ARRWTVRYVWAAVLA

-1356 NVTRLTLDGLAF
+1356 NVTPLTLDGLAF

-1381 DMERDFEGITWLR
+1381 DMERDFEGIRWLR
-1394 ENVRGSPVVLEAN
+1394 DNVQGSPVVLEAN

-1465 LLDRYDVKYVYL
+1465 LLDRYGVKYVYL

>member
-1 MHASNETVT
+1 MTPPKDTVT
-10 PSQEVRPHS
+10 PAQEAGSHAA
-19 VGRGRDLSPR
+19 GGGRDLSQR
-29 IALIG
+29 TALIG
-34 LAIVLVVAFALRI
+34 LAIILVVAFALRI

-68 SKVAEISPPPISDI
+68 SKVSELSPPPLSDLPI
-82 SVLFDAE
+82 LFDAE

-112 LLSRLLPGMDVQDMR
+112 LLSAFVPGLNLQDMR
-127 VPGRVLSA
+127 VPGRLLSA
-135 LADVATVA
+135 LADIGTIVF
-143 LVYLLGAS
+143 VYLLGAS
-151 IWSRRSGLLAA
+151 LWTRRSGLLAA
-162 ALVALAVLH
+162 ALVGLAVLH

-178 AVDTFLALFSTVTVF
+178 AVDTFLALFSTATIF

-204 MDSVLAGLFLGLA
+204 LDSMLAGLFLGLA
-217 LATKISVA
+217 LATKISFA

-236 MYAFGLAPSDDTRH
+236 MYAFGLAPSDHSRP
-250 ATLVDRVLDAIK
+250 AMLVDRILDAIK

-269 AGIAVFLVT
+269 AAIAAFLVT

-317 YIYQLRQMLT
+317 YIYQIRQMAT

-337 ACAGTIYAAVRGLR
+337 AFAGTIYAAIRGLK

-357 YLVIGFG
+357 YLIVGFAM
-364 CPMGVLLL
+364 PVGVLVM
-372 TTSGAGILAASFIAV
+372 SASSMAILVASFIAV
-387 AAIVVSIPAR
+387 AAIVVSLPMR
-397 RPETRIDAL
+397 RPETRIGAL
-406 LLSWVAPY
+406 LVSWVVPY
-414 FFITGAFE
+414 FLITGAFE

-430 PIAPVLLLL
+430 PIAPVMLLL
-439 GSRILFDGWERV
+439 GSRMLFDWWEYV
-451 SGLGVRVRRV
+451 CGLGPRIRRV
-461 LVPIGIAVGAAA
+461 LLPASVAVGAVAA
-473 ACVTVFYALAY
+473 LVTVFYALAY
-484 MSVYTSEHPGVRGA
+484 MSVYTSEHPAVRGA

-507 SSVILKEHWEEGLP
+507 NSVIIKEHWEEGLP
-521 GLHGYRILELPM
+521 GLHSYRILELPM
-533 YNDDRPHKVNQISD
+533 YNDDRPHKINQISD
-547 LLARADV
+547 LLSRADI

-564 TVPRLEDRYP
+564 TVPRLEERYP

-579 YRLLFDG
+579 YRLLFEG
-586 ELGYELE
+586 QLGYELE
-593 AHFTSYPSLLGVA
+593 AHFTSYPSLFGVA

-619 PAGIQTSGVHAA
+619 PAGIGPSEVHSA

-653 RNVSRLDADTISD
+653 GNVSRLDAETISD
-666 RILRGAGDFPENR
+666 RILSAAGGFPDNR
-679 PTLSPTERPS
+679 AAPPPAERPE
-689 EGRQL
+689 EGRRL
-694 MLTADQVEAQR
+694 MLTPEQSEAQQS
-705 AGGTWSD
+705 GGTWSE
-712 IVDSDGWASTMPVA
+712 IVDTDGWAGRMPIV

-731 VQGIGILA
+731 VQGIGVLA
-739 FPLAFV
+739 FPLSFV
-745 VFRPLADRGW
+745 VFRPLADKGW
-755 LFSKGLGLL
+755 LLAKGLGLL

-769 TWLLASLELVTFSR
+769 AWLLASLELVTFGK
-783 LGVAVG
+783 LGVTLG

-795 ASAVTLALHRG
+795 ASAVTLTLHRK

-820 VAELVFLVAF
+820 VSELVFLAAF
-830 IVFLLIRMANPDLW
+830 LAFVLIRMANPDLW

-881 YYYWGQFLVATLI
+881 YYYWGQFLVAVLI

-923 VYNLASSSRR
+923 VYNLACSSGR
-933 VGIVPPVLAGI
+933 VRTAPPVLAGI
-944 CGGVFVAVL
+944 CGGVFVAIL

-961 VGQGVWRAVVEAAP
+961 VGQAAWRAIVGAVP
-975 VREFDFWRS
+975 VGEFDFWRS

-1020 LLSVGIAAAVVLG
+1020 LLSVGVAAAVVLG
-1033 MARRHALESVWSPA
+1033 MAQRSALASAWSPA
-1047 QLCRIAVLGLVVG
+1047 QICRVLALGLAVG

-1073 LLLGMGAIALGEYL
+1073 LLLGMGAVTLGEYL
-1087 AQGGLSLAMLFRTA
+1087 AQGGVSLSMLFRA
-1101 LKSVL
+1101 AIKSILVL
-1106 IFSVG
+1106 AVG
-1111 YVAFLPYHL
+1111 YLAFLPYHL
-1120 NYEAFFTGVEA
+1120 NYEAFFTGVEG
-1131 TTNNTALW
+1131 TTNTTTLW

-1150 IIGSFC
+1150 VIASFC
-1156 IWELR
+1156 VWELR
-1161 PVAARAWGKARRLT
+1161 PVARRAWGKAKRLA
-1175 VLSDASGN
+1175 VLSE
-1183 GPDSVPVVERFQ
+1183 DSPAGVPIVERLQ
-1195 FGAGTL
+1195 IGVGTI
-1201 LALIVALVLVGYGL
+1201 LATILGLVFAGYGL
-1215 TALTSGFNWSTVL
+1215 TALTSGFDWNTVL
-1228 VVGILIALTAAVG
+1228 MIGILMALTGAVG
-1241 VRVLGTGGR
+1241 VRVLGSGGR
-1250 DAPAPAFVCLMV
+1250 VTAAPAFVCLMT
-1262 LTALSVVVGLD
+1262 LAAFSVVVGLD

-1283 MNSVFKFY
+1283 MNTVFKFY

-1307 RILNSKIFSG
+1307 RLLDSGVFSG
-1317 ARRWTVRYAWAAVLA
+1317 VRMRAFRYAWAGVLVT
-1332 ALLIGSAIYPVFG
+1332 LLIGSAIYPVLG
-1345 TQDRLRDRFEG
+1345 TQDRLRDRFDG
-1356 NVTRLTLDGLAF
+1356 KVTPLTLDGLAF
-1368 VEGSVYRDLKGRI
+1368 ISGSVYRDLKGRI
-1381 DMERDFEGITWLR
+1381 DLERDFEGIRWLR
-1394 ENVRGSPVVLEAN
+1394 ENVQGSPVVLEAN

-1439 YRDMVQPRIRDVD
+1439 YRDMVGSRIRDVN
-1452 RIYSTSDVSQAMS
+1452 RIYSTSDASQALN
-1465 LLDRYDVKYVYL
+1465 LLDRYGVKYVYV
-1477 GQVEKLYYPAD
+1477 GQLERLYYQSD

-1493 EAGLAPRLRTV
+1493 EGELAPHLRTV
-1504 FETEHVTI
+1504 FETDEVTI